1 MLGSV
6 HLVKEYTGSLTL
18 KKDDIIFVRLV
29 TVDDQSICVGMAPF
43 IVLADYFIELLDL
56 RDEMLQEGQLS
67 PEILNEE
74 AELLLLEYIDILWD
88 AYVKPSNEIASN
100 DNGELLQFCIVQFT
114 LLCSA
119 REAAYR
125 LAPIYMRA
133 PITETTATERVE
145 EEEIGGAGVGGLVNI
160 EKIKGA
166 SAEEIG
172 REQNGAAQTI
182 ITFPWLKQVDN
193 KYMNR
198 LHTVLGFVR
207 IRGNTLI
214 VEVNSAERAKVAQ
227 ELITQYLKD
236 DAIFHSCIQAENAD
250 KITKGNQEESKLMQ
264 KSGFEVQGIVKEWAE
279 QHWREWLDSPLPA
292 LQGKSPREAATTPEG
307 RERLDA
313 LLSSFARMKK
323 ANPLLSAPLER
334 LRKELG
340 LV

>member
-1 MLGSV
+1 
-6 HLVKEYTGSLTL
+6 
-18 KKDDIIFVRLV
+18 
-29 TVDDQSICVGMAPF
+29 
-43 IVLADYFIELLDL
+43 
-56 RDEMLQEGQLS
+56 
-67 PEILNEE
+67 
-74 AELLLLEYIDILWD
+74 
-88 AYVKPSNEIASN
+88 
-100 DNGELLQFCIVQFT
+100 
-114 LLCSA
+114 
-119 REAAYR
+119 
-125 LAPIYMRA
+125 
-133 PITETTATERVE
+133 
-145 EEEIGGAGVGGLVNI
+145 
-160 EKIKGA
+160 
-166 SAEEIG
+166 
-172 REQNGAAQTI
+172 
-182 ITFPWLKQVDN
+182 
-193 KYMNR
+193 MNR